1 MLDIGERV
9 EIIWGVWMVL
19 EGGFLAIL
27 LSYFQKQVCDDFLL
41 DNKTFCHSTEGFL
54 EGGTIL
60 SIFQQITHRCG
71 MTESVN
77 SADVYV
83 TDETLLMGGVGGIG
97 HECLTDDAKK
107 IRGLAWM
114 AAEDFG
120 DSVGVDADVFWM
132 F

>member
-1 MLDIGERV
+1 MDLRV
-9 EIIWGVWMVL
+9 WK
-19 EGGFLAIL
+19 EGIFAFR
-27 LSYFQKQVCDDFLL
+27 LSDFQKQVCNDFLL

-54 EGGTIL
+54 EGGPVVG
-60 SIFQQITHRCG
+60 IFQQIPHRCG

-77 SADVYV
+77 STVVYV
-83 TDETLLMGGVGGIG
+83 TGKTLLVFRVRGIG
-97 HECLTDDAKK
+97 HQNPTDHAKK

-120 DSVGVDADVFWM
+120 DSVGVDGEVFWM

>member
-1 MLDIGERV
+1 
-9 EIIWGVWMVL
+9 MVMGL
-19 EGGFLAIL
+19 RDCGFGRRGFFAVR
-27 LSYFQKQVCDDFLL
+27 LSDFQKQVCDDFLL

-54 EGGTIL
+54 ECGPVVG
-60 SIFQQITHRCG
+60 IFQQIPHRCG
-71 MTESVN
+71 ITESVN
-77 SADVYV
+77 STVVYV
-83 TDETLLMGGVGGIG
+83 TGKTLQMGWVRGIG

-120 DSVGVDADVFWM
+120 DSVGVDGEVFWM